1 MTKVTRKVRRVIPL
15 IAAFC
20 LSASTLVDAQGA
32 KPANAGSP
40 ADGPARALYLQL
52 QNVGLDSNRVY
63 RVRDAS
69 LDRASM
75 HIELTDGTI
84 GFTQDVQ
91 GKITGAFFE
100 GDGEVLLS
108 PPSRVERGS
117 MALFTGAAILEER
130 FNTAYFRFNDDT
142 VAKLQ
147 PSLLPIEEI
156 QPQGAQQFVTK
167 WDFSART
174 LAQLDPLRL
183 FLTFAQ
189 FLPNSDRTVVDAS
202 SQPDPSDSF
211 LHSRIQ
217 GLRLGTFDIY
227 FDAQSPEQLRVTQI
241 KTAGD
246 QTYLDT
252 WASFAPNRTSNASD
266 DLTSDTGDGASSGPI
281 RIAKYTIQCNV
292 KPPTQIDADAEL
304 QIEVRE
310 SSQRAFVFELSRFLQ
325 VERVE
330 ADGQPIEFIHNPAVE
345 GSHLASRGDDLLAIV
360 LPKPLVAGQ
369 KMRLRFKY
377 GGAVLSNAGGGLLY
391 VGARG
396 TWYPN
401 RGLAAA
407 DYDLEF
413 RYPAGWDL
421 VATGKPAEVPASEAS
436 TNADQVARF
445 VSEGPTPLAGFNL
458 GRYVR
463 ASARA
468 GDATITVYAAHG
480 VEKDFPRTA
489 GRSESPDQPVNA
501 RSIAPSPARN
511 AQHVADAAAEAV
523 DFFAHRFGP
532 FPYGQLSLTQMPGDL
547 SQGWPGLIF
556 LSSYSFLT
564 NDERATLRMAEVD
577 RTLSNSVLVH
587 ETAHQWWGDAV
598 GWAGYRDQWIVEAL
612 ANYSA
617 LMLLESKD
625 PSQFRAVMERY
636 RDDLL
641 ITNKDGIPFA
651 DDGPVTL
658 GGRLS
663 NSHFPEGYA
672 VVSYER
678 GTWLFHM
685 LRCMMRD
692 AERNSPASKT
702 SSEEPFVRALRKL
715 REKYDGKA
723 MTTTDLLHVFESEL
737 RPSNSYE
744 GLKSLDWFRQG
755 WVDGTAIPQYSL
767 NTVRFAQRGEKMIA
781 SGAIMQKSAPE
792 DIVTSVPVYA
802 VSNKATIYLG
812 RVFADGPETQ
822 FHFAVPAGTHK
833 LLLDPGQ
840 TVLRREK

>member
-1 MTKVTRKVRRVIPL
+1 MPL

-20 LSASTLVDAQGA
+20 LSASSLAVAQEV
-32 KPANAGSP
+32 KPISAVGP

-52 QNVGLDSNRVY
+52 QNVGLDSSRVY

-84 GFTQDVQ
+84 AFTQDVK

-108 PPSRVERGS
+108 PPSRMERGS

-130 FNTAYFRFNDDT
+130 FNSAYFRFNDDT
-142 VAKLQ
+142 AAKLQ

-156 QPQGAQQFVTK
+156 QAQGAQQFVTK
-167 WDFSART
+167 WETSART

-189 FLPNSDRTVVDAS
+189 FLPSSGRTAVDPS
-202 SQPDPSDSF
+202 LHSDPSDSF

-227 FDAQSPEQLRVTQI
+227 FDAQSPEQLRITQI
-241 KTAGD
+241 KTASD
-246 QTYLDT
+246 ETYLDT
-252 WASFAPNRTSNASD
+252 WASFAPNRISKASD
-266 DLTSDTGDGASSGPI
+266 DLTSDMGDGASSGPI

-292 KPPTQIDADAEL
+292 KPPTQIDADTEL

-310 SSQRAFVFELSRFLQ
+310 SGQRALVFELSRFLQ
-325 VERVE
+325 IERVE
-330 ADGQPIEFIHNPAVE
+330 ADGEAIEFIHNPAVE

-360 LPKPLVAGQ
+360 LPKPLIAGQ

-421 VATGKPAEVPASEAS
+421 VATGRPVELPAGGANPS
-436 TNADQVARF
+436 TDQVAHF
-445 VSEGPTPLAGFNL
+445 VSERPMPLAGFNL
-458 GRYVR
+458 GKYIR
-463 ASARA
+463 ADAR
-468 GDATITVYAAHG
+468 GSDAKVTVYAAHG
-480 VEKDFPRTA
+480 VEKDFPRTV

-501 RSIAPSPARN
+501 RSIAPSPARS
-511 AQHVADAAAEAV
+511 AQHVADAAAEAL
-523 DFFAHRFGP
+523 DFFAHKFGP
-532 FPYGQLSLTQMPGDL
+532 YPYGQLSLTQMPGEL

-564 NDERATLRMAEVD
+564 NDERATLHMSEID

-598 GWAGYRDQWIVEAL
+598 GWVGYRDQWIVEAL
-612 ANYSA
+612 ADYSA

-636 RDDLL
+636 RDNLL

-692 AERNSPASKT
+692 AERNSPVARAAAKEKT
-702 SSEEPFVRALRKL
+702 SNEEPFVRALRKL

-723 MTTTDLLHVFESEL
+723 ITTSDLLRVFESEL
-737 RPSNSYE
+737 RPSISYE

-767 NTVRFAQRGEKMIA
+767 NTVRFTERAGGMIG
-781 SGAIMQKSAPE
+781 SGTIMQKNAPE
-792 DIVTSVPVYA
+792 DLVTSIPVYA
-802 VSNKATIYLG
+802 VSNKATTYLG

-822 FHFAVPAGTHK
+822 FRFRVPAGTHK
-833 LLLDPGQ
+833 LLLDPEQ

>member
-20 LSASTLVDAQGA
+20 LSASTLVDAQEA

-84 GFTQDVQ
+84 AFTQDVQ

-108 PPSRVERGS
+108 PPSRTERGS

-130 FNTAYFRFNDDT
+130 FNTSYFRFNDDT
-142 VAKLQ
+142 AAKLQ
-147 PSLLPIEEI
+147 PSLLPIDEI
-156 QPQGAQQFVTK
+156 QPQGAQQFITK
-167 WDFSART
+167 WDASART

-183 FLTFAQ
+183 FLSFAP
-189 FLPNSDRTVVDAS
+189 FLPSSDRAVA
-202 SQPDPSDSF
+202 DPSLHTDSSDSF

-227 FDAQSPEQLRVTQI
+227 FDAKSPEQLRVTQI
-241 KTAGD
+241 KTASD

-252 WASFAPNRTSNASD
+252 WTSFAPNRTSKASD
-266 DLTSDTGDGASSGPI
+266 DLTSDTGDGSSSGPI

-310 SSQRAFVFELSRFLQ
+310 SGQRALVFELSRFLQ
-325 VERVE
+325 VEHVE

-369 KMRLRFKY
+369 KIRLHFKY
-377 GGAVLSNAGGGLLY
+377 GGSVLSNAGGGLLY

-413 RYPAGWDL
+413 RYPAGWEL
-421 VATGKPAEVPASEAS
+421 VATGKRVEPPTTEAS
-436 TNADQVARF
+436 ADQLAHF
-445 VSEGPTPLAGFNL
+445 VSERPMPLAGFNL
-458 GRYVR
+458 GKYVR
-463 ASARA
+463 ADAQA
-468 GDATITVYAAHG
+468 GDAKVTVFAAHG

-501 RSIAPSPARN
+501 RSIAPSPARS

-523 DFFAHRFGP
+523 EFFAHRFGP
-532 FPYGQLSLTQMPGDL
+532 YPYGQLSLTQMPGEL

-564 NDERATLRMAEVD
+564 NDERATLHMSEVD
-577 RTLSNSVLVH
+577 RTLGNSVLVH

-598 GWAGYRDQWIVEAL
+598 GWVGYRDQWIVEAL

-617 LMLLESKD
+617 LMLIETKD
-625 PSQFRAVMERY
+625 SSQFRAAMERY

-663 NSHFPEGYA
+663 NSHFPVGYS

-692 AERNSPASKT
+692 AERNSSTAKAGN
-702 SSEEPFVRALRKL
+702 EEPFVRALRKL

-723 MTTTDLLHVFESEL
+723 ITTSDLLRVFESEL
-737 RPSNSYE
+737 RPSISYE

-755 WVDGTAIPQYSL
+755 WVDGTAIPQYNL
-767 NTVRFAQRGEKMIA
+767 NTVRFTERAGAMIG
-781 SGAIMQKSAPE
+781 SGTISQKNAPE
-792 DIVTSVPVYA
+792 DLVTSIPVYA
-802 VSNKATIYLG
+802 VTNKTTIYLG

-822 FHFAVPAGTHK
+822 FHFRVPAGTHK
-833 LLLDPGQ
+833 LLLDPEL
-840 TVLRREK
+840 TVLKREK